1 MSMHF
6 SIQPILENEN
16 FKLIPLKENDFERLF
31 EVASDPKVWEQHPN
45 KDRYKREVFENF
57 FKGALESKGAFLIID
72 KQSSEVLGSTRFYD
86 FNEEKNS
93 ILIGYTFYGTKF
105 WGKNINASVKKM
117 MLDYIFQFVEKVI
130 FHVGKDNI
138 RSIKAMTK
146 LGAENLGETEVAYF
160 GETPKI
166 NVVFQIKKD
175 EWQRK
180 QNIP

>member
-1 MSMHF
+1 MNF

-72 KQSSEVLGSTRFYD
+72 KQSNEVLGSTRFYD

-93 ILIGYTFYGTKF
+93 ILIGYTFY
-105 WGKNINASVKKM
+105 
-117 MLDYIFQFVEKVI
+117 
-130 FHVGKDNI
+130 
-138 RSIKAMTK
+138 
-146 LGAENLGETEVAYF
+146 
-160 GETPKI
+160 
-166 NVVFQIKKD
+166 
-175 EWQRK
+175 
-180 QNIP
+180 